1 MIILL
6 PAEVKGR
13 IEAAL
18 ARAGTSEI
26 GGILMGEQLAPSHFR
41 VSNITIQNRDGF
53 FASFVRNLAIALE
66 GLRRYFD
73 MTERNYRRFNYL
85 GEWHSHPSFEPKPSP
100 KDEQSMFEIVNDPDV
115 GANFAILMVVK
126 LNPDDLFEATA
137 TVFAPNMQP
146 FRATL
151 DQERVAL

>member
-1 MIILL
+1 
-6 PAEVKGR
+6 
-13 IEAAL
+13 
-18 ARAGTSEI
+18 
-26 GGILMGEQLAPSHFR
+26 
-41 VSNITIQNRDGF
+41 
-53 FASFVRNLAIALE
+53 
-66 GLRRYFD
+66 
-73 MTERNYRRFNYL
+73 
-85 GEWHSHPSFEPKPSP
+85 
-100 KDEQSMFEIVNDPDV
+100 MFEIVNDPDV